1 MERKLKIGFVGTHIR
16 MALIRNTVP
25 KQFPE
30 IQIEIFEND
39 RYDYYEEM
47 AQNLLELKKRI
58 DGVIFGGE
66 LQFKQFQKLFEPDI
80 PCGFIEKD
88 SVSLLNS
95 LVSLSWR
102 KADITRVSID
112 NYSPSIVRQVFEDA
126 GISDSRVCILK
137 RQYPKGPE
145 DNYFEMV
152 YQGHRRLFLD
162 GTVAGCIVTDIQVY
176 DRLAADGIPV
186 VYSRP
191 TTDNIIRTVTR
202 MKQECMERSQ
212 METGNL
218 AVLALRIT
226 AKEEIFYQVQREYLE
241 SHEKLKAAEELFH
254 FAKDARATVIQQSDE
269 SFVVLMNRKDLMIY
283 SNSLESLP
291 FLHLIQD
298 NSACNVSLG
307 IGFGYTPGEA
317 RANAGLAL
325 KKAELREGSCTYI
338 AHNINS
344 ITGPVNFVRT
354 QNGKVKEEQKQL
366 HELVERTG
374 ISAVKLRQ
382 LILLAE
388 QSKKTLFTAA
398 ELAEHLRLSPRSAN
412 RLLIALEENG
422 LACLSGQTVTG
433 TAGRPGN
440 IYRIFI
446 EQI

>member
-1 MERKLKIGFVGTHIR
+1 MERKLKLAFVGTHVR
-16 MALIRNTVP
+16 MELIRNTIP
-25 KQFPE
+25 KYFPE
-30 IQIEIFEND
+30 IQTEIFEND

-47 AQNLLELKKRI
+47 AQSLLELKKRV

-66 LQFKQFQKLFEPDI
+66 LQFKQFQKVFESDI
-80 PCGFIEKD
+80 PCSFIEKD
-88 SVSLLNS
+88 SGSLLNS
-95 LVSLSWR
+95 LASLSWR
-102 KADITRVSID
+102 KVDITRVSID
-112 NYSPSIVRQVFEDA
+112 NYSPSTVRQVFEDA
-126 GISDSRVCILK
+126 DIPDDQVRILK
-137 RQYPKGPE
+137 RQSPKGPE
-145 DNYFEMV
+145 DNYFETV
-152 YQGHRRLFLD
+152 YQGHRKLFLD
-162 GTVAGCIVTDIQVY
+162 GAVAGCIATDIQVY
-176 DRLAADGIPV
+176 DRLTADGIPAA
-186 VYSRP
+186 YSRP

-212 METGNL
+212 MEAGNL

-283 SNSLESLP
+283 SNSLKSLP

-307 IGFGYTPGEA
+307 IGFGYTPGDA

-354 QNGKVKEEQKQL
+354 QNRKAQEEQEHL

-374 ISAVKLRQ
+374 ISAVKLQQ
-382 LILLAE
+382 LILLVE

-398 ELAEHLRLSPRSAN
+398 ELAEHLHVSLRSAN
-412 RLLIALEENG
+412 RLLMALEENG

-440 IYRIFI
+440 IYRIFV

>member
-1 MERKLKIGFVGTHIR
+1 MDRKLKLGFVGTHVR
-16 MALIRNTVP
+16 MELIRNIMP
-25 KQFPE
+25 KYFPE
-30 IQIEIFEND
+30 IQIEIYEND

-47 AQNLLELKKRI
+47 AHSLLELKKHI

-66 LQFKQFQKLFEPDI
+66 LQFKQYQKVFEPDI
-80 PCGFIEKD
+80 PCNFLEKD
-88 SVSLLNS
+88 SGSLLNS
-95 LVSLSWR
+95 LASLSWR
-102 KADITRVSID
+102 KVDITRVSID
-112 NYSPSIVRQVFEDA
+112 NYSPSTVRQVFEDA
-126 GISDSRVCILK
+126 GIPASHVRILK
-137 RQYPKGPE
+137 RQSPKGPE
-145 DNYFEMV
+145 DDYFETT
-152 YQGHRRLFLD
+152 YQGHRKPFLD
-162 GTVAGCIVTDIQVY
+162 GVTTGCIATDIPVY
-176 DRLAADGIPV
+176 ERLVEDGIPA

-212 METGNL
+212 MELGNL
-218 AVLALRIT
+218 VVLALRIT
-226 AKEEIFYQVQREYLE
+226 VKEEIFYQVQREYLE

-254 FAKDARATVIQQSDE
+254 FAKDARATVIQQSDD

-283 SNSLESLP
+283 SDSLKRLP

-307 IGFGYTPGEA
+307 IGFGYNPGDA

-344 ITGPVNFVRT
+344 ITGPVNFVRL
-354 QNGKVKEEQKQL
+354 QNEKEQEEQKRL
-366 HELVERTG
+366 HELVELTG
-374 ISAVKLRQ
+374 ISAVKLQQ

-388 QSKKTLFTAA
+388 QAKKTLFTAA
-398 ELAEHLRLSPRSAN
+398 ELAEHLHISNRSAS
-412 RLLIALEENG
+412 RLLMALEEHG

-440 IYRIFI
+440 IYRIFVTRI
-446 EQI
+446 